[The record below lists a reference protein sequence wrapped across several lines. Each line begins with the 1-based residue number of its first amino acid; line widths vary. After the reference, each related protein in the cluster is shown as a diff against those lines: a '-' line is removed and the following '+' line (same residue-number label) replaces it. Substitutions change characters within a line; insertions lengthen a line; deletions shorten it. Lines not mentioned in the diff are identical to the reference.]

1 MSRTHVFSGVTMQK
15 EKKTA
20 QELADMIQ
28 AEINVAGTFVKVH
41 PDKVYGWHPTVFA
54 APQNAGALQMEA
66 ERIAAQLRTKY
77 ELNPADPP
85 PLNMISNKK
94 TGQLG
99 PRPLRHHRRR
109 RPIKT
114 VPIAYTASVGKR
126 NPR

>member
-54 APQNAGALQMEA
+54 APQNASALQMEA
-66 ERIAAQLRTKY
+66 QRIAARLRTKY
-77 ELNPADPP
+77 DLKEENGPTRPPA
-85 PLNMISNKK
+85 
-94 TGQLG
+94 
-99 PRPLRHHRRR
+99 
-109 RPIKT
+109 
-114 VPIAYTASVGKR
+114 AAE
-126 NPR
+126 